1 MRGVGGREGMCI
13 CTYCVSLSLFV
24 RRFQVCAYCV
34 PLCVR
39 ESLSLSLSLS
49 LSMSLSL
56 PVRRFQVCA
65 NRRLQALAQRHVY
78 TTQHV
83 ECNEIHHVYFNEML
97 STT

>member
-1 MRGVGGREGMCI
+1 MYVLC
-13 CTYCVSLSLFV
+13 LSFS
-24 RRFQVCAYCV
+24 VCAQIPSMRILCASLCACV
-34 PLCVR
+34 
-39 ESLSLSLSLS
+39 SLSLSLS

-78 TTQHV
+78 ITQHV